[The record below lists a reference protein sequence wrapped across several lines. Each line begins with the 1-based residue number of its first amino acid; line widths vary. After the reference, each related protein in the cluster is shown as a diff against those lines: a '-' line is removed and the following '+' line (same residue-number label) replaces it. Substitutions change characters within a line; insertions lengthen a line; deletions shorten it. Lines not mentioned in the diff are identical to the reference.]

1 MENVSIAID
10 PIDVS
15 VIGEPV
21 EEFPFF
27 RRPLDGGRR
36 RFSCGNFVIPGVR
49 AKATRAPRARSFRVE
64 IYCVVVPVERQ
75 LAVEC
80 R

>member
-36 RFSCGNFVIPGVR
+36 RFSCGNFVVPGVR
-49 AKATRAPRARSFRVE
+49 AKANEGSSSTFFPRRDLLRRR
-64 IYCVVVPVERQ
+64 PG
-75 LAVEC
+75 
-80 R
+80 